1 MISTFLHP
9 LTTIN
14 RYWYYKRI
22 MDVNT
27 VTAKTLV
34 TTLLASSFSL
44 GIGAAM
50 ALDDPEGDIEHIR
63 VRGDS
68 SVKDGEFISASQG
81 WVSGDTL
88 IERPMLRAGEILEFI
103 PGMMVTQHSGS
114 GKANQYFLRGF
125 NLDHG
130 TDFTVSVD
138 GMPVNM
144 RSHGHGQGYSDLNF
158 IIPEFIDN
166 LSYFKGTY
174 YANIGDFS
182 SAGGA
187 FFNLRD
193 SLEQNQLFLGLGEYG
208 FKRAVALNHF
218 EAGESRVVTALEYQ
232 TYDGPWTDVDED
244 VKKKN
249 AHIRYITPLLD
260 GQLAITGMA
269 YDNSWN
275 GADQVPERAIESGLI
290 DRLGSIDTQ
299 VGGDSSRYSLS
310 ANYTSDTWNASL
322 YAIDTTLSLFSNFT
336 YFLDNPTT
344 GDQFEQADDR
354 KIYGGEIF
362 TTLPMA
368 LTDGSSITLG
378 GQWRFDDIENVGL
391 YRTQNLTRFGT
402 IREDEIN
409 SNSYAL
415 FAQSNIVLSDA
426 LSLSLGGRYDY
437 LDVDVTS
444 SLGANSGSES
454 DGLFTL
460 KAGLKYGV
468 SDQLTA
474 FANIGQGFHSNDARG
489 ATISIDPV
497 SGDATEAAPLLV
509 KSLGYEAG
517 VNYTDNKTYNLS
529 AALWR
534 LELDSELVYVG
545 DAGFTEASR
554 PSERHGI
561 EVSAYYW
568 ISHHLTT
575 DIEAAWTKARFSDSV
590 EGEGRH
596 IDGTVPGVVSAGLT
610 YYQRSNQLGFSY
622 TLRGR
627 YLSSRTVES
636 FDEISPPSTFLIN
649 AQIAYRQPTWDV
661 TLEVLNAL
669 DSDDHD
675 IDYFYA
681 SRLPGEPEEGI
692 EDLHYHPVEPRNV
705 RLTFSIKY

>member
-1 MISTFLHP
+1 MTNITL
-9 LTTIN
+9 
-14 RYWYYKRI
+14 
-22 MDVNT
+22 V
-27 VTAKTLV
+27 KTLI
-34 TTLLASSFSL
+34 ASSIVFSISPAL
-44 GIGAAM
+44 

-63 VRGDS
+63 VRGDAS
-68 SVKDGEFISASQG
+68 IKDGEFISASQG

-218 EAGESRVVTALEYQ
+218 EAGESHVVTALEYQ
-232 TYDGPWTDVDED
+232 SYDGPWTDVDED

-260 GQLAITGMA
+260 GQLTVTGMA

-275 GADQVPERAIESGLI
+275 GADQVPERAIQSGLI
-290 DRLGSIDTQ
+290 DRLGSIDSQ
-299 VGGDSSRYSLS
+299 VGGESSRYSLS
-310 ANYTSDTWNASL
+310 ANYTSDTWNASF
-322 YAIDTTLSLFSNFT
+322 YAIDTDLSLFSNFT
-336 YFLDNPTT
+336 YFLDNPAQ
-344 GDQFEQADDR
+344 GDQFEQTDDR
-354 KIYGGEIF
+354 QIYGGELY
-362 TTLPMA
+362 TTLPLA
-368 LTDGSSITLG
+368 ITEGSSLTLG
-378 GQWRFDDIENVGL
+378 GQWRFDDIDNVGL
-391 YRTQNLTRFGT
+391 YRTRDLQRFGT
-402 IREDEIN
+402 IREDAIE

-437 LDVDVTS
+437 LDVNVNSDVN
-444 SLGANSGSES
+444 ANSGSAD
-454 DGLFTL
+454 DGIFTL
-460 KAGLKYGV
+460 KAGLKYLL
-468 SDQLTA
+468 SEQLTA
-474 FANIGQGFHSNDARG
+474 FANIGQGYHSNDARG
-489 ATISIDPV
+489 ATITVDPV
-497 SGDATEAAPLLV
+497 SGDATEPSPLLV

-517 VNYTDNKTYNLS
+517 VNFTDNKTYNVS

-568 ISHHLTT
+568 ISHHVTT

-610 YYQRSNQLGFSY
+610 YFQNSNQLGFSY

-636 FDEISPPSTFLIN
+636 FDKISPPSTFLMN
-649 AQIAYRQPTWDV
+649 AQIAYRQPEWDL

-681 SRLPGEPEEGI
+681 SRLPGEPDEGV

-705 RLTFSIKY
+705 RLTFTLKY

>member
-1 MISTFLHP
+1 MASGYAISALSLSVASILCASPSF
-9 LTTIN
+9 
-14 RYWYYKRI
+14 
-22 MDVNT
+22 
-27 VTAKTLV
+27 A
-34 TTLLASSFSL
+34 LAF
-44 GIGAAM
+44 
-50 ALDDPEGDIEHIR
+50 ALDDPAEGDIEHIR
-63 VRGDS
+63 VNGDMS
-68 SVKDGEFISASQG
+68 QKSGEFVSASQG

-88 IERPMLRAGEILEFI
+88 LERPMLRTGEMLEFI

-138 GMPVNM
+138 GMPINM

-158 IIPEFIDN
+158 VIPEMVDN

-187 FFNLRD
+187 FFNLKD
-193 SLEQNQLFLGLGEYG
+193 SIDDNRLFFTLGEYG
-208 FKRAVALNHF
+208 YQRLATLNH
-218 EAGESRVVTALEYQ
+218 ADIGEGKAIAAFEYQ
-232 TYDGPWTDVDED
+232 TYDGPWTDINED
-244 VKKKN
+244 VRKKN
-249 AHIRYITPLLD
+249 ANIRYITPLFD
-260 GQLAITGMA
+260 GELTVTGMA

-275 GADQVPERAIESGLI
+275 GADQVPARAIESGLI
-290 DRLGSIDTQ
+290 DRLGSIDTD
-299 VGGDSSRYSLS
+299 VGGESSRYSLS
-310 ANYTSDTWNASL
+310 ANYTSDGINASF
-322 YAIDTTLSLFSNFT
+322 YAIDTDLTLFSNFT
-336 YFLDNPTT
+336 YFLDNPET

-354 KIYGGEIF
+354 QIYGGEIF
-362 TTLPMA
+362 TTVPLA
-368 LTDGSSITLG
+368 VTDGSTITMG
-378 GQWRFDDIENVGL
+378 AQWRFDDIENVGL
-391 YRTQNLTRFGT
+391 YRTRNLQRVGT
-402 IREDEIN
+402 IREDAIK
-409 SNSYAL
+409 SSSYSL
-415 FAQSNIVLSDA
+415 FAQSNILLTDA

-444 SLGANSGSES
+444 DLAANSGEES

-460 KAGLKYGV
+460 KAALKYAV
-468 SDQLTA
+468 TDDITA
-474 FANIGQGFHSNDARG
+474 FANTGQGFHSNDARG
-489 ATISIDPV
+489 ATITIDPV
-497 SGDATEAAPLLV
+497 SSEPTPASPLLV

-517 VNYTDNKTYNLS
+517 VNYTDGRTFNVS

-534 LELDSELVYVG
+534 LELDSELLYVG

-561 EVSAYYW
+561 ELSAYYW

-575 DIEAAWTKARFSDSV
+575 DIEAAYTNARFSDRV

-596 IDGTVPGVVSAGLT
+596 IDGTVPGVVSAGAT
-610 YYQRSNQLGFSY
+610 YYQNNDQLGMSY
-622 TLRGR
+622 TLRAR

-636 FDEISPPSTFLIN
+636 FDEVSPPATFLLN
-649 AQIAYRQPTWDV
+649 AQVAYRQPTWDV

-681 SRLPGEPEEGI
+681 SRLPGEPEGGI

-705 RLTFSIKY
+705 RVTFSLRY